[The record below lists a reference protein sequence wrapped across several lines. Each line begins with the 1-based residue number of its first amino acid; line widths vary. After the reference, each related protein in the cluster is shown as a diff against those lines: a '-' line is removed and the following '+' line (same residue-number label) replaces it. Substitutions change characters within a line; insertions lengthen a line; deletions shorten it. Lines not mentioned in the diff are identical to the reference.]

1 MEHMVSVIIP
11 AFNVSAY
18 IDRCIQSVVSQ
29 SLYNWEI
36 IAIDDNSSDDTWQ
49 KLLKWSEC
57 DHRVKV
63 HRNSANLGV
72 VSSRNNAV
80 TMACGDYLFFLD
92 GDDYLPTDAL
102 QALIDKILQVQADLC
117 LGSYTLVWEETGR
130 KTFVNH
136 KKDFFDGTGC
146 MKYCLKHGE
155 TFLPIKLYKTTLY
168 REHVHIP
175 SDVIIQEDTIGI
187 AQYLEHAKKVTFTS
201 QNIYYY
207 WKHPGTATCRMTS
220 RHISS
225 LLTVA
230 AFLRQS
236 KMHESLS
243 FTIDT
248 YRARI
253 VNDCLNSELIDE
265 SQQKTAQKMKRDIS
279 CAARLYTVLLQVLA
293 KIKKQL
299 RSICA

>member
-1 MEHMVSVIIP
+1 MKHMVSVIIP
-11 AFNVSAY
+11 AYNVSAY
-18 IDRCIQSVVSQ
+18 INRCIQSVVSQ

-49 KLLKWSEC
+49 KLQMWCEC

-63 HRNSANLGV
+63 HRNSTNLGV
-72 VSSRNNAV
+72 VLSRNNAV
-80 TMACGDYLFFLD
+80 AMACGDFLFFLD

-102 QALIDKILQVQADLC
+102 QALMDKMLQTQADLC

-136 KKDFFDGTGC
+136 KKDFFDATGC

-207 WKHPGTATCRMTS
+207 WKHPGTATSRMTS

-225 LLTVA
+225 LLKVA

-236 KMHESLS
+236 KMYESLS
-243 FTIDT
+243 FTIDV

-279 CAARLYTVLLQVLA
+279 CAARLYTALLQVLA

-299 RSICA
+299 RNIRA

>member
-1 MEHMVSVIIP
+1 MKHLVSIIIP
-11 AFNVSAY
+11 TYNVSTY

-29 SLYNWEI
+29 SLHNWEI
-36 IAIDDNSSDDTWQ
+36 IAIDDHSQDDTWQ
-49 KLLKWSEC
+49 KLLKWSERE
-57 DHRVKV
+57 HRIKA
-63 HRNSANLGV
+63 HRNSTNLGV

-80 TMACGDYLFFLD
+80 AMACGDYLFFLD

-102 QALIDKILQVQADLC
+102 QAMYDKMHEAQADLC
-117 LGSYTLVWEETGR
+117 LGSYTLVWEKTGR
-130 KTFVNH
+130 ETFVNH
-136 KKDFFDGTGC
+136 KKDFSDVTKC
-146 MKYCLKHGE
+146 MQYCLRNGE
-155 TFLPIKLYKTTLY
+155 TFLPIKLYKTALY
-168 REHVHIP
+168 KEHVHIP
-175 SDVIIQEDTIGI
+175 LDVIIQEDTIGI
-187 AQYLEHAKKVTFTS
+187 IQYLEHAKKVTFTS

-207 WKHPGTATCRMTS
+207 WKHTGTATSRMTS

-225 LLTVA
+225 LLKVA

-236 KMHESLS
+236 KMYESLS
-243 FTIDT
+243 FTIDV

-299 RSICA
+299 RRIRA